1 MPFIDFPNV
10 PNVPG
15 VPAIA
20 RSITVP
26 TPQAL
31 EVGAAGTLTDLL
43 GFSAPVWGV
52 FDQNGNKVLNPDS
65 FLAFDYRNASRVSD
79 YPQEQGAFASYNKVS
94 TPYDVRV
101 RMAIGADQASRT
113 AFLAQCELMLKSID
127 LFNVVTP
134 EATYINATLENYDY
148 RRETNNGATM
158 ITVDM
163 AFKEVRITATAQFSA
178 SASSTPLAADQVQ
191 SPGAADPVSDG
202 QVQAFAVPP
211 GTVTATAL
219 Q

>member
-1 MPFIDFPNV
+1 MSFIDFPNV

-31 EVGAAGTLTDLL
+31 EVGAVGALTDLL
-43 GFSAPVWGV
+43 GFTAPVWGV
-52 FDQNGNKVLNPDS
+52 FDQSGNKALNPDS
-65 FLAFDYRNASRVSD
+65 FLAFEYKNSSRVSD
-79 YPQEQGAFASYNKVS
+79 YPQEQGAFASYNKVA
-94 TPYDVRV
+94 TPFDVRV
-101 RMAIGADQASRT
+101 RMSIGSDLAART
-113 AFLAQCELMLKSID
+113 DFLATCDTMLKSTD

-134 EATYINATLENYDY
+134 EATYVNVTLDNYDY
-148 RRETNNGATM
+148 RREQKNGATL
-158 ITVDM
+158 ITVELS
-163 AFKEVRITATAQFSA
+163 FVEIRITATAQFS
-178 SASSTPLAADQVQ
+178 SGASSTPLAADQVQ
-191 SPGAADPVSDG
+191 SPSAADPVSDG

-211 GTVTATAL
+211 GIIDVTDF

>member
-20 RSITVP
+20 RSISVP
-26 TPQAL
+26 TPEVL
-31 EVGAAGTLTDLL
+31 EVGALGALTDLL

-52 FDQNGNKVLNPDS
+52 FDQDGNKVLNPDS
-65 FLAFDYRNASRVSD
+65 FLSFDYRNSSRVSS
-79 YPQEQGAFASYNKVS
+79 YPQEQGAFSSYNKVS

-134 EATYINATLENYDY
+134 EATYINATLDSYDY

-163 AFKEVRITATAQFSA
+163 AFIEVRVTATAQFS
-178 SASSTPLAADQVQ
+178 SGASSNPFPADQVQ
-191 SPGAADPVSDG
+191 SPSAADPISDG
-202 QVQAFAVPP
+202 QVQAFAVSA
-211 GTVTATAL
+211 GQIAVSEI